1 MPALE
6 ITLQVKPVSDRPAIY
21 QFSRGGFGPDNDINF
36 TIQDSAGQVYD
47 LTGKTASLILLDRIT
62 KHGIFEK
69 DLDIVSPGGGTAKY
83 EPKEG
88 DFSFLNIYYLLVRIK
103 DSANEEYTERPVLF
117 IDVPLKVK
125 NKNFRDLGIIP
136 FELTLRTQIGIVLS
150 PGELDSI
157 NQNIEQ
163 LITEKESYRL
173 RIRAARQQ
181 SVFVFGESSKIG
193 AKFICEYLK
202 KSA

>member
-21 QFSRGGFGPDNDINF
+21 QISRGGFGPDNDINF

-69 DLDIVSPGGGTAKY
+69 DLDIVLPTGGTAKY

-117 IDVPLKVK
+117 QVV
-125 NKNFRDLGIIP
+125 
-136 FELTLRTQIGIVLS
+136 
-150 PGELDSI
+150 
-157 NQNIEQ
+157 
-163 LITEKESYRL
+163 
-173 RIRAARQQ
+173 
-181 SVFVFGESSKIG
+181 
-193 AKFICEYLK
+193 
-202 KSA
+202 